1 MSKKVSQVRVDKS
14 GYLENFCQ
22 AQAAVNVD
30 AHSSRFAREAQA
42 AVNFDAHISRF
53 AGEAQAA
60 VNFDDYSR

>member
-1 MSKKVSQVRVDKS
+1 MFGKSKRKKVYQVRVDKS

-30 AHSSRFAREAQA
+30 AHSSRFA
-42 AVNFDAHISRF
+42 
-53 AGEAQAA
+53 GEAQAA